1 MKRFASCAAALVA
14 AAVLACPAQAE
25 DTINIGVPGAHTG
38 ALASYGV
45 PSLNAAKI
53 VAEKVNAKGGVLGK
67 KIQLLTEDDQCK
79 AELAT
84 NAATKLISEDVNVVM
99 GHICSGPTKTSLPYY
114 NKENIIL
121 MSPTA
126 TTPALTA
133 PGVNPMFFRTVAK
146 DDAQATLTSKFILES
161 LKGKK
166 VAYVHDNDEY
176 GKGFADG
183 NKAILE
189 QAGVET
195 VLYEAVTPDAVDF
208 SAISRKL
215 RHAKPDVIVFGGY
228 KDLAGKLIKQF
239 RREKVNCPVVGPDG
253 VKDQAILELGAAAEN
268 VYCSYPKD
276 TSTLPLFKE
285 ARDAHVKQFGSE
297 PGFGYYN
304 AYAAMLALI
313 HGIEKAGSTDT
324 AKIIEVLHN
333 DPVDT
338 PIGSLTFN
346 ANGDAA
352 GMGLSIYTVKDGKFV
367 ETEFNI
373 TLK

>member
-1 MKRFASCAAALVA
+1 MKRFAICAAALVA
-14 AAVLACPAQAE
+14 AVALACPAQAK
-25 DTINIGVPGAHTG
+25 DTIKIGVPGAHTG
-38 ALASYGV
+38 GLASYGM
-45 PSLNAAKI
+45 PTLNAAKI
-53 VAEKVNAKGGVLGK
+53 VSEKVNASGGVLGM
-67 KIQLLTEDDQCK
+67 KIQLLAEDDQCK
-79 AELAT
+79 NDLAS
-84 NAATKLISEDVNVVM
+84 NAATKLISEDADVVM
-99 GHICSGPTKTSLPYY
+99 GHICSGPTKVALPYY
-114 NKENIIL
+114 NKEHIIL

-126 TTPALTA
+126 TTPSLTA
-133 PGVNPMFFRTVAK
+133 AGVNPMFFRTVAK
-146 DDAQATLTSKFILES
+146 DDAQAALTSKFILES
-161 LKGKK
+161 LKSKK
-166 VAYVHDNDEY
+166 IAYVHDNDEY

-183 NKAILE
+183 NKDILE
-189 QAGVET
+189 KAGVET

-228 KDLAGKLIKQF
+228 KDLAGKLIKQL
-239 RREKVNCPVVGPDG
+239 RREKVNCPVIGPDG
-253 VKDQAILELGAAAEN
+253 MKDQAILELGAAAEN
-268 VYCSYPKD
+268 VFCSYPKD
-276 TSTLPLFKE
+276 TSALPLYKE

-313 HGIEKAGSTDT
+313 HGIEKAGSTET
-324 AKIIEVLHN
+324 AKIIDVLHTQ
-333 DPVDT
+333 PVDT